1 MTAKEYLSQARRLD
15 NVVNNSLKELEY
27 WMELSKR
34 VSGSNYEINLNPN
47 RPAEAPFALCIEK
60 IDELQ
65 RDINNKVDKLVD
77 LRSEIDKALCA
88 LGDSEEEL
96 VLRYRYLEN
105 RTWEDIGEVMDMSVR
120 TAHRVHKSAL
130 QHFSVPE

>member
-15 NVVNNSLKELEY
+15 NIVNHSLKELEY
-27 WMELSKR
+27 WMELSKK

-47 RPAEAPFALCIEK
+47 RPAEAPFALCIER

-77 LRSEIDKALCA
+77 LRSEINKALCA
-88 LGDSEEEL
+88 LGDFEEEL
-96 VLRYRYLEN
+96 VLRYRYLES
-105 RTWEDIGEVMDMSVR
+105 RTWEDIGEIMGVSVR
-120 TAHRVHKSAL
+120 TAHRIHKGAL